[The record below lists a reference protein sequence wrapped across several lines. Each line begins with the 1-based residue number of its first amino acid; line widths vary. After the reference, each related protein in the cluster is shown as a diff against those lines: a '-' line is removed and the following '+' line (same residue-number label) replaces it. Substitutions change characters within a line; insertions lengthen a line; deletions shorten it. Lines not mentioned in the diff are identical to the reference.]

1 MIYQIT
7 GTQSFLTAVYLFVKG
22 KSEQNYMLVCHC
34 TFNDV
39 FSTPLQSC
47 QLHQVHTRRIRSSS
61 LSNLIPTATEKSLPK
76 H

>member
-7 GTQSFLTAVYLFVKG
+7 GTQSFLTAVYLFVKS

-39 FSTPLQSC
+39 FSTPKLPAPSGA
-47 QLHQVHTRRIRSSS
+47 HQKDSF
-61 LSNLIPTATEKSLPK
+61 
-76 H
+76 